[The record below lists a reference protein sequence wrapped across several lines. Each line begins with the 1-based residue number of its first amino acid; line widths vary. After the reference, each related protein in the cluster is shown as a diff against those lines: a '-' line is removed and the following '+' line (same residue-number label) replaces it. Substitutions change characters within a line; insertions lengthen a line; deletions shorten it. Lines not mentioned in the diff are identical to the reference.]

1 MLSLQS
7 LNSQKGAE
15 ISQKSQAKVLTQ
27 ENL

>member
-1 MLSLQS
+1 MSSLQS

-15 ISQKSQAKVLTQ
+15 ISQKPQAKVLTE